1 MIKRWWVCEY
11 LALPF
16 ATGRIFSVDAIR
28 IARTMRLICQLPGPI
43 VTFFGGREAYY
54 EGKYA
59 TWATTLAQE
68 CVRNGMAVVSGGGPG
83 IMAAANC
90 GAQAAAHAQGDNRI
104 WTLGICVDGV
114 DLDFSNTCAPTVTV
128 PYFFMRK
135 WFLMS
140 YASAIVVLP
149 GGIGTLDELF
159 ELLNLIKA
167 RKQMDI
173 PVILMGVNY
182 WHSLLEWYKHAVD
195 YELIKGDYGHMLRT
209 TDNLAEVIALL
220 KSKVKK

>member
-1 MIKRWWVCEY
+1 MKRWWVREY
-11 LALPF
+11 LSLPF
-16 ATGRIFSVDAIR
+16 ATGRIFSTDSWYVMSA
-28 IARTMRLICQLPGPI
+28 MRAICQLPGPI
-43 VTFFGGREAYY
+43 VTFFGGREAYH

-59 TWATTLAQE
+59 IWATTLAQE
-68 CVRNGMAVVSGGGPG
+68 CVRNGLAVLSGGGPG

-90 GAQAAAHAQGDNRI
+90 GARQAVRQQGDKRI
-104 WTLGICVDGV
+104 WTLGICVGGV
-114 DLDFSNTCAPTVTV
+114 DLDFRNTCAPTVTV

-167 RKQMDI
+167 RKQADI
-173 PVILMGVNY
+173 PVILMGVSY

-195 YELIKGDYGHMLRT
+195 YELIKEDYGHMLHT
-209 TDNLAEVIALL
+209 TDDLAEVIALL
-220 KSKVKK
+220 KSKVKQ